1 LSRYTTVPAISG
13 SALISLLIKKDNW
26 KVEGVNPHGRSLS
39 KRVGNQ
45 TLVTTIADTSKS
57 LPEGTLG
64 AILGPKQTQLGKQGL
79 LRLLN
84 DP

>member
-1 LSRYTTVPAISG
+1 MSRYTTVPAISG
-13 SALISLLIKKDNW
+13 STLISLLIKKDGW
-26 KVEGVNPHGRSLS
+26 KIEGTNPHGRSLS
-39 KRVGNQ
+39 KRVGDQ
-45 TLVTTIADTSKS
+45 ILVTTIADTRKS

-64 AILGPKQTQLGKQGL
+64 AILGPKQTRLGKNGL